1 MSNNMSE
8 NMSDEKQNIESR
20 HRDGNLNK
28 EHKKAEVKAKIV
40 KKKFNPVTVFCVCSL
55 AIIVLMTIYYCF
67 NRNIELNRD
76 LEYLYRENSTLK
88 TLLKGK
94 AVMSDENKEIQQKY
108 DRYVDSVL
116 KQYDEKKLNLE
127 YRKKRL
133 KD

>member
-8 NMSDEKQNIESR
+8 NISDEKQNIKSR

-28 EHKKAEVKAKIV
+28 EHKKAEVTAKIV
-40 KKKFNPVTVFCVCSL
+40 KKKFNSVTVFCVCSL